1 MVNYIFDISF
11 QSTAASVSEESN
23 LSNIFI
29 LEAVMCARIKAL
41 QYGLAMTVS
50 ASGSVFAMKAH
61 WPSYQAVADLRRKGE
76 A

>member
-1 MVNYIFDISF
+1 
-11 QSTAASVSEESN
+11 
-23 LSNIFI
+23 
-29 LEAVMCARIKAL
+29 MCARIKAL

-61 WPSYQAVADLRRKGE
+61 WPSYQAVADLQRKGE